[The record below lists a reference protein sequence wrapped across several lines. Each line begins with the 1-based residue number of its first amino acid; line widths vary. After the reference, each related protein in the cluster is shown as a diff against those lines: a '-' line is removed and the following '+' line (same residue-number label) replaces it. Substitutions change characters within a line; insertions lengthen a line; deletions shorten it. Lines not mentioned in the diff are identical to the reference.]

1 MNLAVLGAIAASN
14 RAHGYSFWN
23 KGNPHSNV
31 FRYSTSATG
40 SHDVSTLVTTDTTK
54 NAYIQSSELVIKN
67 TFTNA
72 ASGFILACNDKTFT
86 ASELSTYKTML
97 VQLRSAATTGTY
109 NLMFETTNAATYLN
123 INWDSLRTTR
133 KTISSIKASSF
144 TNGLYIAQFDIS
156 DISWPSTTN
165 PYRMIF
171 RIDKTANG
179 SIEWAIQKWQLLK

>member
-23 KGNPHSNV
+23 NGNPHSNV

-54 NAYIQSSELVIKN
+54 NAYIQGAELVIKN

-72 ASGFILACNDKTFT
+72 AVGFVLGCNDKTFT
-86 ASELSTYKTML
+86 ASELSAYKTMF

-109 NLMFETTNAATYLN
+109 NLMFETTNMATNLN
-123 INWDSLRTTR
+123 IDWDSPRTTR

-144 TNGLYIAQFDIS
+144 TNGLYTAQFDIS
-156 DISWPSTTN
+156 GISWPSTTT
-165 PYRMIF
+165 PYRIIF
-171 RIDKTANG
+171 RIDRTVNG
-179 SIEWAIQKWQLLK
+179 SVEWAIQKWQLLK